1 MKQKFEEEF
10 RAVQAVLVTLQ
21 STYIY
26 FIDKKSKK
34 NKKKDLELLLE
45 MSNKIVENKDMMSN
59 MKVEIVPH
67 IQDYGRLTG
76 LVEQLRNLQDGLK
89 EHLQILENMRRNKD
103 EFELNRKYELSQIE
117 TIRLFGM
124 VQLQIIIAAKHSWT
138 NLLEKFNGI
147 VQYTLYI

>member
-10 RAVQAVLVTLQ
+10 RAVQAVLVALQ
-21 STYIY
+21 NTYIY
-26 FIDKKSKK
+26 FIDKKNKK

-45 MSNKIVENKDMMSN
+45 MSNKIGANKNMMSD
-59 MKVEIVPH
+59 MKIEIVPH
-67 IQDYGRLTG
+67 IQDYGSLTG

-89 EHLQILENMRRNKD
+89 EHLQIMENMRRNKD
-103 EFELNRKYELSQIE
+103 EFELNIKYEISQIE

-124 VQLQIIIAAKHSWT
+124 VQLQIIIVAKHSWT

-147 VQYTLYI
+147 AQYTLYI